1 LEQALEAIDRAV
13 ARQARLV
20 KDLLDISSLASG
32 EIQIEHRLLN
42 PTRVAQR
49 AVQAAMP
56 AAREKRLELSAELAE
71 SAKIGWNRFSTICSA
86 MRSSSRRTAA
96 QSACDAHPRKGSS
109 RSELRIAAKESRRL
123 FISKVFERFSQADPT
138 IARRHGGL
146 GLGLAIARTL
156 VELQGG
162 TIQAASPGVGHGTS
176 ITVRLPLAPEPLH
189 AVEIDNAHG
198 SPSAPPDLEKL
209 DVLLVEDDADL
220 LEALAMTFEAAA
232 ARVRSARSAA
242 EALGAFGEQLSDV
255 VISDIA
261 MPDRDG
267 LYLVSEIRKLHGH
280 ETPAIALT
288 GLASG
293 LERQA
298 MMAAGF
304 DACVD
309 KPVAPQKLIELAAA
323 AALVRKRRRSDA

>member
-1 LEQALEAIDRAV
+1 
-13 ARQARLV
+13 
-20 KDLLDISSLASG
+20 
-32 EIQIEHRLLN
+32 
-42 PTRVAQR
+42 
-49 AVQAAMP
+49 
-56 AAREKRLELSAELAE
+56 
-71 SAKIGWNRFSTICSA
+71 
-86 MRSSSRRTAA
+86 
-96 QSACDAHPRKGSS
+96 
-109 RSELRIAAKESRRL
+109 
-123 FISKVFERFSQADPT
+123 
-138 IARRHGGL
+138 
-146 GLGLAIARTL
+146 
-156 VELQGG
+156 VELHGG

-176 ITVRLPLAPEPLH
+176 ITVRLPLAPDPLN
-189 AVEIDNAHG
+189 AVEMDDTHG

-242 EALGAFGEQLSDV
+242 EALAAFGEQLPDV

-280 ETPAIALT
+280 ETPVIALT

-304 DACVD
+304 DACVN

-323 AALVRKRRRSDA
+323 LVRKRRRSDA